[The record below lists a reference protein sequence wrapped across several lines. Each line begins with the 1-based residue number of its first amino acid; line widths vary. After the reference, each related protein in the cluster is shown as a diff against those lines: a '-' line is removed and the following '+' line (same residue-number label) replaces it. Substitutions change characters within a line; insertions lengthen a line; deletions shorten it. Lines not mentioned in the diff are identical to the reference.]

1 MARNEYDPKQHSV
14 TSKEDYNY
22 RKKDT
27 KMKKVHKRHKNKV
40 WVFKENP
47 IKIMME
53 MKITNQLNVSGKG
66 SSTQ

>member
-1 MARNEYDPKQHSV
+1 MVMARNEYDPKQHSV

-40 WVFKENP
+40 
-47 IKIMME
+47 
-53 MKITNQLNVSGKG
+53 
-66 SSTQ
+66 